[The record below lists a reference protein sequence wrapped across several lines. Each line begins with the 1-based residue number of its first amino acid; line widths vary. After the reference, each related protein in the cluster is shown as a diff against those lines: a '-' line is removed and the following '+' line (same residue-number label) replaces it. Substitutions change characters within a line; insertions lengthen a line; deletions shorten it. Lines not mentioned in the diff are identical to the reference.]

1 MSTLNSATVL
11 FGKTQRALLAIFFG
25 RPDESFYLRQIVRMA
40 GGGQGAIQ
48 RELKRWVEAGLLTQT
63 PKGNQ
68 LHYQA
73 NKAMPIFPELKAL
86 TLKTCGMAGLLRE
99 ALAGLANQIVL
110 AFVHGS
116 MASGTEKAD
125 SDVDLIVVGDVSFS
139 DVVEALQGAQQRIGR
154 EINPSVY
161 PVDEFKKK
169 LRDGHPFL
177 NAVLANAKIFL
188 IGDEDELGRLGA

>member
-1 MSTLNSATVL
+1 MSTLNLATVL
-11 FGKTQRALLAIFFG
+11 FGKTQRALLAIFFA
-25 RPDESFYLRQIVRMA
+25 RPDESFYLRQIIRMA

-48 RELKRWVEAGLLTQT
+48 RELKRWVEAGLLTKT
-63 PKGNQ
+63 RKGNQ

-73 NKAMPIFPELKAL
+73 NKAMPTIPELKAL
-86 TLKTCGMAGLLRE
+86 TLKTCGVAGLLRE
-99 ALAGLANQIVL
+99 SLADLANQIVL

-116 MASGTEKAD
+116 MASGTENAN
-125 SDVDLIVVGDVSFS
+125 SDVDLIVVGGVSFS

-161 PVDEFKKK
+161 SVGEFRKK
-169 LRDGHPFL
+169 RSDGHHFL
-177 NAVLANAKIFL
+177 NTVLAGAKIFL

>member
-48 RELKRWVEAGLLTQT
+48 RELKRWVEAGLLTQIR
-63 PKGNQ
+63 KGNQ

-73 NKAMPIFPELKAL
+73 NRAMPIFPELKAL
-86 TLKTCGMAGLLRE
+86 ALKTCGVAVPLRE
-99 ALAGLANQIVL
+99 ALAGLANQIIL

-116 MASGTEKAD
+116 MASGTEKAG
-125 SDVDLIVVGDVSFS
+125 SDVDVIVVGDVSFS
-139 DVVEALQGAQQRIGR
+139 DVVEALQSAQQRIGR

-169 LRDGHPFL
+169 LRDGQHFI
-177 NAVLANAKIFL
+177 NTVLAGPKIFL
-188 IGDEDELGRLGA
+188 IGDEHELGRLGA

>member
-1 MSTLNSATVL
+1 MSTLNTTTVL

-48 RELKRWVEAGLLTQT
+48 RELKRWVEAGILTQT
-63 PKGNQ
+63 RKGNQ

-86 TLKTCGMAGLLRE
+86 TLKTCGVVVPLRE
-99 ALAGLANQIVL
+99 ALAALASQIVL

-116 MASGTEKAD
+116 MASGTEKAN
-125 SDVDLIVVGDVSFS
+125 SDLDLIVVGDVSFS
-139 DVVEALQGAQQRIGR
+139 NVVEALQGAQQRIGR

-161 PVDEFKKK
+161 QVEEFKKK
-169 LRDGHPFL
+169 LREGHHFL
-177 NAVLANAKIFL
+177 NAVLAGSKIFL